1 MIIAFIIFNWTR
13 NIITPSLW
21 KKDGI
26 KMEIYSFNTRQWF
39 RAAYSVTIFKVS
51 KGKWSGVVVAVYF
64 NTDNWGSHLYLIEPG
79 LKDAFRNQPY
89 FLEEISIYSKV
100 IWKIN
105 DSNSLSFRES
115 TQRKKSEKWKPE
127 MGFQLDIVFWILN
140 RVNFIGWI
148 NTVLD

>member
-1 MIIAFIIFNWTR
+1 MVLKWKSIHLIPGNDSGRLIQLQ
-13 NIITPSLW
+13 SL
-21 KKDGI
+21 K
-26 KMEIYSFNTRQWF
+26 YQ
-39 RAAYSVTIFKVS
+39 

-64 NTDNWGSHLYLIEPG
+64 NTDNWGFHLYLIEPG

-127 MGFQLDIVFWILN
+127 MGFQLDIVF
-140 RVNFIGWI
+140 
-148 NTVLD
+148 

>member
-1 MIIAFIIFNWTR
+1 MVLKWKSIHLIPGNDSGRLIQLQ
-13 NIITPSLW
+13 SL
-21 KKDGI
+21 K
-26 KMEIYSFNTRQWF
+26 YQ
-39 RAAYSVTIFKVS
+39 

-79 LKDAFRNQPY
+79 LKGAFRNQPY

-115 TQRKKSEKWKPE
+115 TQRKKSEKW
-127 MGFQLDIVFWILN
+127 
-140 RVNFIGWI
+140 
-148 NTVLD
+148 